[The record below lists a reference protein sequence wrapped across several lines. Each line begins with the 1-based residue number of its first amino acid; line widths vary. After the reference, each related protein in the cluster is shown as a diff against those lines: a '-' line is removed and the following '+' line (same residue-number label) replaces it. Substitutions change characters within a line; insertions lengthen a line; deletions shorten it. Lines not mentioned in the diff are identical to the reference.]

1 MKEIIGFFTGL
12 IAIAVPGFGTPPE
25 PVYTG
30 YIEADYVYAAPVT
43 PGTIEAIA
51 VREGDIVRK
60 GDMLFTLSS
69 TQQQALVRAAEA
81 RVAAARANWDNLVT
95 GGRAE
100 EVEVVRASLNKA
112 EADLALAQSTAERSQ
127 RLFEVG
133 STPQAKVDQDQAAL
147 ASAEAQV
154 EQLKAQLAVAELPA
168 RGAEQIAAEAN
179 LLAAEADADKAR
191 SDLLDRTVYASA
203 DGQVEKLYY
212 DEGEMAAAGVPVLS
226 LLPVDAM
233 KVRFYVAETDRSAFT
248 LGDPLAVTCDGCPT
262 GLKASLTQLASEPQ
276 FTAPIIYSRDERS
289 RLVYLAEATL
299 DYAGGLL
306 PGQPVTV
313 VRPE

>member
-1 MKEIIGFFTGL
+1 MKEVLGFLTGL
-12 IAIAVPGFGTPPE
+12 VAMVVPGFGTAPE

-30 YIEADYVYAAPVT
+30 YIEADYVYAAPAS
-43 PGTIEAIA
+43 PGTIESIA
-51 VREGDIVRK
+51 VNEGDVVKK
-60 GDMLFTLSS
+60 GDLLFTLSS

-81 RVAAARANWDNLVT
+81 RVTAARANWENLVT
-95 GGRAE
+95 GGRE
-100 EVEVVRASLNKA
+100 EEIEVVRASLDKA
-112 EADLALAQSTAERSQ
+112 EADLALAQSTAERS
-127 RLFEVG
+127 RKLFDVG
-133 STPQAKVDQDQAAL
+133 SATQARVDQDQSAL
-147 ASAEAQV
+147 ASAKAQV

-203 DGQVEKLYY
+203 DGQVETVYF

-233 KVRFYVAETDRSAFT
+233 KVRFYVAEADRSAFT
-248 LGDPLAVTCDGCPT
+248 LGETLAVTCDGCPQ
-262 GLKASLTQLASEPQ
+262 GLQASLTQLASEPQ

-299 DYAGGLL
+299 DHAGGLL

-313 VRPE
+313 VRQQ